1 MKEVSVKVPGKLYI
15 AGEYAVVEPGH
26 LAILVAV
33 DRFIYCTITEQANDV
48 EKRGSFHSKQYHA
61 EPYGWQRDKRGR
73 FTLDVKDSTYDLVTS
88 AIQTIEKLVL
98 EQGQELQYFSC
109 TIDSELDSE
118 SSERTKLGLG
128 SSGAV
133 TVAVI
138 RSLSLFY
145 DLKLTDEDIYKLAS
159 IAQLRL
165 NMTGSYGDIAT
176 SSFTGWIAYSSFDK
190 DYIKRKAKESTL
202 RQLLNMEWPCL
213 QIKPLM
219 PPTNLY
225 LLFGW
230 TGHAASTTNLVDV
243 VRLQKDEPALSWS
256 YENFLDESHKCVSRI
271 IKAFEE
277 EDMNTIKEE
286 IRYNRRLLQELSSHR
301 KVLMETKELQYLCDV
316 AEAYGA
322 AAKFSGAGGGDNGLA
337 IFDTKESIPKVIQ
350 EWEKQNIKP
359 LPLTLYKKEG

>member
-33 DRFIYCTITEQANDV
+33 DRFIYCTITEQENDD
-48 EKRGSFHSKQYHA
+48 KKMGSFHSKQYHA
-61 EPYGWQRDKRGR
+61 EPYGWQRDSKGR
-73 FTLDVKDSTYDLVTS
+73 FTLDVKDSTFDLVTS

-98 EQGQELQYFSC
+98 EKGQELKYFSC
-109 TIDSELDSE
+109 TIDSELDSNGP
-118 SSERTKLGLG
+118 ERTKLGLG

-145 DLKLTDEDIYKLAS
+145 NLKLTDENIYKLAS

-190 DYIKRKAKESTL
+190 DYIKEKAKELTL
-202 RQLLNMEWPCL
+202 HELLNMEWPHL
-213 QIKPLM
+213 QIKSLT
-219 PPTNLY
+219 PPSDLY

-230 TGHAASTTNLVDV
+230 TGQAASTTNLVDE
-243 VRLQKDEPALSWS
+243 VRIQKENKSLSWT
-256 YENFLDESHKCVSRI
+256 YENFLEESHDCVSRI
-271 IKAFEE
+271 IEAFEK
-277 EDMNTIKEE
+277 EDMDTVKKE

-301 KVLMETKELQYLCDV
+301 DVLMETEELKYLCDI

-337 IFDTKESIPKVIQ
+337 IFDTEENIPKVIQ
-350 EWEKQNIKP
+350 EWGKQNINL
-359 LPLTLYKKEG
+359 LPITLYKKEG